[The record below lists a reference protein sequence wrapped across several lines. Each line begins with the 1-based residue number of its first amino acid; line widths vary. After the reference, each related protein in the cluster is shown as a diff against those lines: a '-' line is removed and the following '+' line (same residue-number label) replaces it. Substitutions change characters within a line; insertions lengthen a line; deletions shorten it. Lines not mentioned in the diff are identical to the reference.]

1 MCIRKLI
8 ALYIV
13 AASLFLLNACD
24 NNGSEHAIS
33 SPLELPIALKAV
45 VPLKIQPLH
54 LASFAQQP
62 IQYNYDTLNNE
73 ELNPIEANN
82 APPPASKEELANLIV
97 GTPFEAPLNN
107 DAMLQQENLP
117 TFQSAVQ
124 AFYAHKNQ
132 Q

>member
-13 AASLFLLNACD
+13 ATSLFLLNACD

-33 SPLELPIALKAV
+33 SPLKLPIALKAV
-45 VPLKIQPLH
+45 LPLKIQPLH
-54 LASFAQQP
+54 LSNFEQQP
-62 IQYNYDTLNNE
+62 IQDHYKALNNE
-73 ELNPIEANN
+73 DLNPIEANN
-82 APPPASKEELANLIV
+82 ARSPASKEELASLLV